1 MCEITRTDSLL
12 EREHMKFSKSV
23 KVVAVAA
30 ASLMI
35 APAAFAGVTISG
47 DGSSFAAPLLNACKA
62 AWQSS
67 TGNTLGSYPAGGSGT
82 GRKNAD
88 NGIGDFNFSDAS
100 YVPAKS
106 SIIHIPVVAAPVAI
120 AYNLVGKPSINL
132 SQKTLSDI
140 FAGKVQYWDDSEIKA
155 DNTKPYTKIIFK
167 TDGKGNPVKD
177 ASGKPVVLNKLSVTP
192 HFTVSH
198 HKITIVTRSDSSGT
212 TQNLVNFFIA
222 QFPSVWTKP
231 SNGTFANVFPG
242 DINAPENLGR
252 IQSAKGSALVAAA
265 VKATPYSIGYME
277 ASYAKNNGLGVINIQ
292 NAAGNFQ
299 APDAAGTAAFLSA
312 ATASADGKLTFN
324 YNTTDA
330 GAYVLG
336 IVSYALV
343 DTANSNANSAAVKSF
358 LQYVLSPACPST
370 DGTLGYTTITGN
382 LLATDTALLAKLK

>member
-1 MCEITRTDSLL
+1 
-12 EREHMKFSKSV
+12 MKFSKSV
-23 KVVAVAA
+23 KVVAIAA
-30 ASLMI
+30 ATLFI

-62 AWQSS
+62 AWQTS

-88 NGIGDFNFSDAS
+88 TGIGDFNFSDAT

-106 SIIHIPVVAAPVAI
+106 TIIHIPVVAAPIAI
-120 AYNLVGKPSINL
+120 AFNLGSKTTINL

-140 FAGKVQYWDDSEIKA
+140 FAGNVTYWDDAEIKA
-155 DNTKPYTKIIFK
+155 DNTKPYNKVIFK

-177 ASGKPVVLNKLSVTP
+177 SSGKPIVLKTLKITP
-192 HFTVSH
+192 RLTLSH
-198 HKITIVTRSDSSGT
+198 HKIILVTRSDSSGT

-231 SNGTFANVFPG
+231 SGSTFANVFPG
-242 DINAPENLGR
+242 TINDASNIGR

-265 VKATPYSIGYME
+265 VKATPYAIGYME
-277 ASYAKNNGLGVINIQ
+277 ASYAANNKLGIVSIQ

-299 APDAAGTAAFLSA
+299 APDAAGTAAFLSS

-343 DTANSNANSAAVKSF
+343 DTDVSSANSAATKSF
-358 LQYVLSPACPST
+358 LQYVLSPACPTTNSA
-370 DGTLGYTTITGN
+370 LAYTTITGN
-382 LLATDTALLAKLK
+382 LLAIDNTLLAKLK